1 MLRAIGPIRHNP
13 LDFLARTWQRHGDV
27 VQFPIPRPAT
37 YLVSSPADVRS
48 LLVAGAKTQSKRTL
62 QYDNLATVTGN
73 GLLTT
78 DDPPWRDHRR
88 IVQPAFH
95 HAELAG
101 VCEHTAAALSPWL
114 HSWRAGG
121 DSVTVDLDEVMMQIS
136 LQVVATALFG
146 SDWQSAA
153 DDLTKS
159 TVVALDAVVARARNP
174 LPPPRWLPTPGNRR
188 LRTAVARLDTA
199 VDAVLDQRALSGSR
213 GGDLV
218 DLLVAGLR
226 TRGGATDRRAVRDE
240 LVTFLVAGHETVA
253 SALTW
258 AWYLLARNPDV
269 AQALASEADQ
279 VLGDGALQLGDLE
292 KLVVARSVVD
302 ETLRL
307 YPPAWVITRKLT
319 AQARLKDYLLP
330 AGALVIMS
338 PWIVQ
343 RHPAVWVNP
352 NVFDPGRFVGT
363 QARSHAG
370 YLPFGLGPRICVGRD
385 FALTEATVV
394 LAMLGREFRFELQDN
409 AAITPLASVT
419 LRPPN
424 GLSVRVV
431 TRGSGP
437 QVSG

>member
-1 MLRAIGPIRHNP
+1 MLRAIGPIRRNP
-13 LDFLARTWQRHGDV
+13 LEFLAQTWQRHGDV

-37 YLVSSPADVRS
+37 YLVSNPADVRS
-48 LLVAGAKTQSKRTL
+48 ILVAGAKTQSKRTL
-62 QYDNLATVTGN
+62 QYDNLATVTGD
-73 GLLTT
+73 GLLTA
-78 DDPPWRDHRR
+78 DDPPWRSHRR

-101 VCEHTAAALSPWL
+101 VCEHTAAALLPWL
-114 HSWRAGG
+114 RSWRAG
-121 DSVTVDLDEVMMQIS
+121 TPPAAVDLDEVMMQIS

-146 SDWQSAA
+146 SDWQTVA

-174 LPPPRWLPTPGNRR
+174 LPPPGWMPTPGNRR
-188 LRTAVARLDTA
+188 LHKAVAQLDAA

-226 TRGGATDRRAVRDE
+226 NQSGLTDRKAVRDE

-258 AWYLLARNPDV
+258 AWYLLGRNPAV
-269 AQALASEADQ
+269 ADAVASEARG
-279 VLGDGALQLGDLE
+279 VLDDGPVQLSHLE
-292 KLVVARSVVD
+292 RLVTARSVVD

-307 YPPAWVITRKLT
+307 YPPAWVITRKLMGD
-319 AQARLKDYLLP
+319 AQLTDYVLP
-330 AGALVIMS
+330 TGSLVIMS

-343 RHPAVWVNP
+343 RHPAVWAAP
-352 NVFDPGRFVGT
+352 NLFDPERFIGIE
-363 QARSHAG
+363 ARSHPG

-385 FALTEATVV
+385 FALTEATIV
-394 LAMLGREFRFELQDN
+394 LAMLAREFRFDPIESG
-409 AAITPLASVT
+409 AITPLASVT
-419 LRPPN
+419 LRPPD
-424 GLSVRVV
+424 GLPVRVI
-431 TRGSGP
+431 RRH
-437 QVSG
+437 